1 MLKHLGVNYRH
12 CEMGCKEKE
21 KNEYVIYVFVQM
33 LLAFGLYFYAETFS
47 QHMREIL

>member
-33 LLAFGLYFYAETFS
+33 HRSYLLLDYIFMLKPFLST
-47 QHMREIL
+47 